1 MSNCIITTAVNMYYA
16 TAAAAAATAV
26 VVGQLQSV
34 GFRAS
39 TEEQSPCLYV
49 TQFNS
54 SSFASLLRSPS
65 LGAFSLL

>member
-1 MSNCIITTAVNMYYA
+1 MSNCIITTAVNMYYYA
-16 TAAAAAATAV
+16 TAAAATAV